1 MFNLEDYETVEERLV
16 KFWKDHPDGQIHT
29 KVLEHTTSRFIV
41 EASIYRT
48 EADARPWTTGLAEE
62 TIQGRGVNAT
72 SALENCETSAIGR
85 ALANAG
91 YATKGKRAS
100 REEMS
105 KVKAKVEVQSIV
117 QETKAKMADTAKE
130 YVPVPVESDPWNQNF
145 AAPVQTM
152 EAAVET
158 VKAVLGGTQ
167 PDESCI
173 HGARV
178 WKTGTSKAGKQYGMW
193 RCPESSTRDM
203 PGGQVPCDPIWY
215 EIKPDGTW
223 GKQVKRG

>member
-16 KFWKDHPDGQIHT
+16 KFWKEHPDGQIHT
-29 KVLEHTTSRFIV
+29 KVLEHTASRFIV

-105 KVKAKVEVQSIV
+105 KVKAKVEVQNIV
-117 QETKAKMADTAKE
+117 QETKAKMAQTATE
-130 YVPVPVESDPWNQNF
+130 YFPVPKEDDPW
-145 AAPVQTM
+145 AIRPAEPVQTM
-152 EAAVET
+152 EGAVEM
-158 VKAVLGGTQ
+158 VKSILGGTTDSDVQ
-167 PDESCI
+167 RCP
-173 HGARV
+173 HGEMA
-178 WKTGTSKAGKQYGMW
+178 WKTGTTKAGKPWGHW
-193 RCPESSTRDM
+193 RCINHILGEAERCEP
-203 PGGQVPCDPIWY
+203 QWY
-215 EIKPDGTW
+215 EIDKETGTW
-223 GKQVKRG
+223 KPQVKK

>member
-1 MFNLEDYETVEERLV
+1 MFNLDDYETVEERLV
-16 KFWKDHPDGQIHT
+16 KFWKEHPDGQIHT

-100 REEMS
+100 REEMN
-105 KVKAKVEVQSIV
+105 KVKAKVEVQNLV
-117 QETKAKMADTAKE
+117 QETKAKMAQTSTE
-130 YVPVPVESDPWNQNF
+130 YVPVPKEDDPWTIRP
-145 AAPVQTM
+145 AEPTQTI
-152 EAAVET
+152 EQAVEM
-158 VKAVLGGTQ
+158 VKDVLGGTAT
-167 PDESCI
+167 DESCK

-178 WKTGTSKAGKQYGMW
+178 WKTGTSKAGKPWGHW
-193 RCPESSTRDM
+193 RCPEFGHPMND
-203 PGGQVPCDPIWY
+203 PCDPIWY
-215 EIKPDGTW
+215 EIASDGTW
-223 GKQVKRG
+223 KPRAVK

>member
-1 MFNLEDYETVEERLV
+1 
-16 KFWKDHPDGQIHT
+16 
-29 KVLEHTTSRFIV
+29 VL
-41 EASIYRT
+41 ASIFRT

-62 TIQGRGVNAT
+62 TVQGRGVNAT

-105 KVKAKVEVQSIV
+105 KVKAKVEVQNIV

-130 YVPVPVESDPWNQNF
+130 YVPVPVESDPWNQSF

-152 EAAVET
+152 EQAVEM
-158 VKAVLGGTQ
+158 VQQVLGGTT
-167 PDESCI
+167 PDESCR
-173 HGARV
+173 HGARI
-178 WKTGTSKAGKQYGMW
+178 WKTGKTKAGRDWGHW
-193 RCPESSTRDM
+193 RCIA
-203 PGGQVPCDPIWY
+203 QVTSGTSAGADDKCEPIWY
-215 EIKPDGTW
+215 EIKPDGKW
-223 GKQVKRG
+223 GRRDS

>member
-29 KVLEHTTSRFIV
+29 KVLEHTASRFIV

-105 KVKAKVEVQSIV
+105 KVKAKVEVQNIV
-117 QETKAKMADTAKE
+117 QETKAKMAQTATE
-130 YVPVPVESDPWNQNF
+130 YVPVPKEDDPW
-145 AAPVQTM
+145 AIRPAEPTQTL
-152 EAAVET
+152 EQAVEM
-158 VKAVLGGTQ
+158 VKDVLGGTAT
-167 PDESCI
+167 DESCK

-178 WKTGTSKAGKQYGMW
+178 WKTGVSKQNKPWGHW
-193 RCPESSTRDM
+193 RCPEFGHPMND
-203 PGGQVPCDPIWY
+203 PCDPIWY
-215 EIKPDGTW
+215 EIAKDGTW
-223 GKQVKRG
+223 KPRAERG

>member
-16 KFWKDHPDGQIHT
+16 KFWKDHADGQIHT
-29 KVLEHTTSRFIV
+29 KLLEHSSGRFIV

-105 KVKAKVEVQSIV
+105 KVAKATEVKVKVEEV
-117 QETKAKMADTAKE
+117 KAKMADTSKE
-130 YVPVPVESDPWNQNF
+130 YVPVAKADDPWTTWE

-152 EAAVET
+152 ESAVET
-158 VKAVLGGTQ
+158 VKSVLGGTM

-173 HGARV
+173 HGARI
-178 WKTGTSKAGKQYGMW
+178 WKTGTSKAGKPWGHW
-193 RCPESSTRDM
+193 RCSAQATRDM
-203 PGGQVPCDPIWY
+203 PGGEQPCDPIWY
-215 EIKPDGTW
+215 EIKADGTW
-223 GKQVKRG
+223 GKRDN